1 MPCVTGEKKEVF
13 ALTEPGFTTVA
24 LMVPAVVVMR
34 HFLQIDPLA
43 LLHITWG
50 RTVIGVIFTLLATA
64 VTSLNFYLAII
75 APWSHQRQ
83 HGSMKDYY
91 NMSGLPLIAGFFILC
106 AGALLPSSIVLGIY
120 LLTLYAFDAGG
131 LPWFFY
137 AILTE
142 KLH

>member
-1 MPCVTGEKKEVF
+1 MKYNTRTDTVV
-13 ALTEPGFTTVA
+13 LILFTTVA
-24 LMVPAVVVMR
+24 LMIPAVVVIR
-34 HFLQIDPLA
+34 HFINIDPLA

-50 RTVIGVIFTLLATA
+50 RTFFGVIFTLLATA
-64 VTSLNFYLAII
+64 VTSLNFYLTII

-91 NMSGLPLIAGFFILC
+91 NMSGLPLVGGIFIFC

-120 LLTLYAFDAGG
+120 LLMLYAFDAGG

-142 KLH
+142 KD

>member
-1 MPCVTGEKKEVF
+1 MRYNTRTDTVV
-13 ALTEPGFTTVA
+13 LILFTTVA
-24 LMVPAVVVMR
+24 LMVPAVVGMR
-34 HFLQIDPLA
+34 HFLDIDPLA

-75 APWSHQRQ
+75 APWSHQRH
-83 HGSMKDYY
+83 HGSMKDYS
-91 NMSGLPLIAGFFILC
+91 NMSGLPLVGGFFIFC
-106 AGALLPSSIVLGIY
+106 AGALLPSSIVPGIY

-142 KLH
+142 KRH